1 LAEKTQNDI
10 FLQTLKKLEQKNILK
25 ELVLVGSWCLPVYKS
40 IYDGNAKVPVLR
52 TSDLDLLIS
61 NPKNIHNSVNIDELL
76 QSIGFI
82 QSFDIDS
89 PLVKYKHSELDIEF
103 LSARMRGNQKIIK
116 IPELSITAQVLSY
129 MEIAVKYA
137 MEVEYLRIKL
147 KIPELPAY
155 TLHKAIVQT
164 LRKNEAKKE
173 KDAATVASLGRLIAE
188 LPDLQLRTL
197 QIFREFPK
205 SWQRIVLKMV
215 KVYSPELSGILGG
228 V

>member
-1 LAEKTQNDI
+1 MQNDI
-10 FLQTLKKLEQKNILK
+10 FLQTLKKLEQKKILK
-25 ELVLVGSWCLPVYKS
+25 ELVLVGSWCLPVYKN
-40 IYDGNAKVPVLR
+40 IYDSHAKIPILR
-52 TSDLDLLIS
+52 TSDLDLLVS
-61 NPKNIHNSVNIDELL
+61 DPKNIHNSVNIDELL
-76 QSIGFI
+76 QGIGFI
-82 QSFDIDS
+82 QSFDADS

-137 MEVEYLRIKL
+137 IDVEYLGIKL

-164 LRKNEAKKE
+164 LRKNEVKKV
-173 KDAATVASLGRLIAE
+173 KDAATVADLGCLIAE

-205 SWQRIVLKMV
+205 SWQRIVLKMI
-215 KVYSPELSGILGG
+215 KVYSPELNGILR
-228 V
+228 

>member
-1 LAEKTQNDI
+1 MQNDI
-10 FLQTLKKLEQKNILK
+10 FLQTLKKLEQEKILK

-40 IYDGNAKVPVLR
+40 IYDDSAKIPILR

-82 QSFDIDS
+82 QSFDTDS

-103 LSARMRGNQKIIK
+103 LSARMRGNKKIIK

-129 MEIAVKYA
+129 MEVAVKYA
-137 MEVEYLRIKL
+137 MEVEYLGIKL

-155 TLHKAIVQT
+155 VLHKAIVQT

-173 KDAATVASLGRLIAE
+173 KDVATVAGLGCLIAE

-197 QIFREFPK
+197 QIFSEFPR

-215 KVYSPELSGILGG
+215 KVYSPELNGVLGA